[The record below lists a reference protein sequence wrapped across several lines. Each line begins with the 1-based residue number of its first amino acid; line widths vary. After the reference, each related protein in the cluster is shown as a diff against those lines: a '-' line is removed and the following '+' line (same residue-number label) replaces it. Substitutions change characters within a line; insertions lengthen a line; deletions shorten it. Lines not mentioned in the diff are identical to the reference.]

1 MTQASMRTLFLMKK
15 LSFQS
20 CFDDLSELPNILSLQ
35 RQLGWR
41 EHNYGALCSVMATV
55 VPREGQVPEGFETGC
70 ILFSAFCT
78 YMIFG
83 NVAFRQPPIKNIFK
97 EVPWKIVMEN
107 MRIF

>member
-1 MTQASMRTLFLMKK
+1 MTQASMQTLLFDEEIVLLVLFWWSQWVTKHFITSKAAGVKRT
-15 LSFQS
+15 Q
-20 CFDDLSELPNILSLQ
+20 
-35 RQLGWR
+35 
-41 EHNYGALCSVMATV
+41 LCSAMATV